1 MLNYKLFSLL
11 SVMSLI
17 ACAPSETDAQGI
29 ARRAA
34 EREVRKEQ
42 YKPHP
47 PVSRFS
53 RTKLSE

>member
-47 PVSRFS
+47 PVAQFS
-53 RTKLSE
+53 RTKLS